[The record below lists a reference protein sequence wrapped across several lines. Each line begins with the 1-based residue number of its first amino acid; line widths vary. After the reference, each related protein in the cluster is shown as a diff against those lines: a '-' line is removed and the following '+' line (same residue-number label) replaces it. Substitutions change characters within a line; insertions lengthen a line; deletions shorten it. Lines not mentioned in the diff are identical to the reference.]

1 MQAPITASPIN
12 AMERRPNES
21 EKGPANGAN
30 IAQVKDVAAIS
41 CPATATDVSN
51 SLAIP
56 TNKGPSISAT
66 VLFRN
71 SAAAMMAKALSWPE
85 NEELEGSEVI
95 RCSERWTW
103 V

>member
-12 AMERRPNES
+12 AMRRRPNES
-21 EKGPANGAN
+21 EKGPANGAKT
-30 IAQVKDVAAIS
+30 AQVKDVAAIS

-56 TNKGPSISAT
+56 TNKGPSIRAT

-71 SAAAMMAKALSWPE
+71 SAAAMIEKARSWPE
-85 NEELEGSEVI
+85 GEELEGSEVI
-95 RCSERWTW
+95 RYSGRWT
-103 V
+103 

>member
-12 AMERRPNES
+12 AMGRRPNES
-21 EKGPANGAN
+21 EKGPANGAK
-30 IAQVKDVAAIS
+30 IAQEKDVAAVS

-56 TNKGPSISAT
+56 TNKGPSIKAT

-71 SAAAMMAKALSWPE
+71 SAVAMIEKALNWPE
-85 NEELEGSEVI
+85 GEESEGSEVI
-95 RCSERWTW
+95 RCRGRWT
-103 V
+103 